1 MFSLY
6 IKHST
11 LIIFV
16 NIFLKHDNLLIILK
30 DKNVKYGKCFEVFKV
45 SWYQEKLWFLYLLV
59 SFLSENLKITIG
71 IFLDTSGKLKQ

>member
-1 MFSLY
+1 M
-6 IKHST
+6 H
-11 LIIFV
+11 
-16 NIFLKHDNLLIILK
+16 
-30 DKNVKYGKCFEVFKV
+30 KYGKCFEVFKV